1 MKIREMIEREK
12 YIDDTIDKF
21 SKEIKENTDFT
32 RLRLNMTENDVVISK
47 TTCRQIA
54 RCLDWLQTIFT
65 QNIDSFSV
73 YDVSIKNLPDY

>member
-1 MKIREMIEREK
+1 MKIRELLEREK

-21 SKEIKENTDFT
+21 TKRT
-32 RLRLNMTENDVVISK
+32 RNMEAHIGWDNPSINISVNDAK
-47 TTCRQIA
+47 QIA
-54 RCLDWLQTIFT
+54 TCLNWLQAIFK